1 MMLMLRWK
9 PQWVGAGSGLE
20 MIQAEQDN
28 YWMGGAG
35 WSEESGSPQ
44 QREYSVVRQNHT
56 HP

>member
-1 MMLMLRWK
+1 MMLRWK

-20 MIQAEQDN
+20 MVQAEQDN

-44 QREYSVVRQNHT
+44 QREYSVAHQNHT